1 MLRCS
6 FCGEDMALI
15 HGHAACVS
23 WVCPLRG
30 LDQCEPA
37 TCEPEPGRVPMS
49 AVLRS
54 SSPPALPATRSR
66 S

>member
-1 MLRCS
+1 
-6 FCGEDMALI
+6 MALI